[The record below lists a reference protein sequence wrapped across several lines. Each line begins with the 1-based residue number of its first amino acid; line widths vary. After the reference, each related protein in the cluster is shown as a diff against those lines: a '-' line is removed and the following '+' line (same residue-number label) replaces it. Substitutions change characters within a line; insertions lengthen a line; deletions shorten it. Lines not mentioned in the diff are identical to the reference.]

1 MKPQPNHNKATTG
14 GKKMAVLRD
23 RPYPGVNFLVDLGDG
38 DDAGPESGVYEVI
51 FPEARMHLLEY
62 RSGNDKESQPR
73 TLQTLT
79 RYGNLVLRR
88 GVIGS
93 LAWYQW
99 WNALRNQEQAIRNIT
114 VKLLSEDRSNV
125 VLTWRFIRARP
136 VNYQVSPLNGLGL
149 EPLVENLEIAFERF
163 EME

>member
-1 MKPQPNHNKATTG
+1 
-14 GKKMAVLRD
+14 
-23 RPYPGVNFLVDLGDG
+23 
-38 DDAGPESGVYEVI
+38 
-51 FPEARMHLLEY
+51 
-62 RSGNDKESQPR
+62 
-73 TLQTLT
+73 LQTLT